1 MLERDPRSTAEKVDL
16 FRACF
21 PGLDHVYG
29 TYDLASGRSWQVKQP
44 VTDEVIVDHIMGR
57 KPFGRYLLAGTH
69 THAIVVDYDDDI
81 PDLPV
86 EFLNQA
92 AHYAIPSYIE
102 ISKAKGFHVW
112 VFFEEDGVP
121 AQKARGVVKHILDEV
136 EHKAEVFPKQDV
148 IDLSRGEFGNFINLP
163 LFGRLVLEG
172 RTVFVD
178 PTNALQPVP
187 NQWRLLEAFQRIGE
201 SLLDEIIEINEIEM
215 DCPRDSGAD
224 LVLGTVEQGWGLPP
238 CARRMLAEGVTDNQR
253 VACFRLAVHLK
264 RQGVPFDIAV
274 AALRE
279 WSKKNRPAGGKR
291 IITAMEIKAQTASAF
306 DKGYR
311 GYACDDPA
319 IIPFCE
325 PNCPIATKT
334 APGCAASNCRNA

>member
-92 AHYAIPSYIE
+92 GHYAIPSYIE

-112 VFFEEDGVP
+112 LFFEGGGVP
-121 AQKARGVVKHILDEV
+121 AVKARAVVKHILDEV
-136 EHKAEVFPKQDV
+136 EHNAEVFPKQDV
-148 IDLSRGEFGNFINLP
+148 IDLSRGEYGNFINLP

-172 RTVFVD
+172 RTVFAD
-178 PTNALQPVP
+178 PTDGLRPFP
-187 NQWRLLEAFQRIGE
+187 NQWRLIETLQRVNE
-201 SLLDEIIEINEIEM
+201 SLLDEIIEINEIEV
-215 DCPRDSGAD
+215 DYPRDAAAD
-224 LVLGTVEQGWGLPP
+224 LVLGTVEQGWALPP
-238 CARRMLAEGVTDNQR
+238 CARRMLAEGVTHDQR

-264 RQGVPFDIAV
+264 RQGVPLDITV
-274 AALRE
+274 AALQE
-279 WSKKNRPAGGKR
+279 WSKKNQPTGGKR
-291 IITAMEIKAQTASAF
+291 VITAMEIMAQATGAF
-306 DKGYR
+306 EKDYR
-311 GYACDDPA
+311 GCACDDPA
-319 IIPFCE
+319 IAPFCE
-325 PNCPIATKT
+325 PSCPIATKT
-334 APGCAASNCRNA
+334 AQGSAAPNCQD